1 MQLRNTADR
10 FGAVSQAFHW
20 IIAGLIVLQ
29 YVLASLAEDAP
40 LFQQLT
46 MLARH
51 KSFGILILGLAV
63 LRLLWRL
70 LSGPAPAAP
79 ADLPKWQHVAAKVS
93 HAALYALLFLQ
104 PLSGWLMSSARGF
117 TVSVFNLFTIPDLVP
132 VNQDLYNLLLKTHEV
147 LATLLFVIVIIHAV
161 AALGHHFIHRNNVLR
176 RMLPVRLKES
186 SS

>member
-10 FGAVSQAFHW
+10 FGAVSQVFHW
-20 IIAGLIVLQ
+20 VIAGLIVVQ

-46 MLARH
+46 MIARH

-70 LSGPAPAAP
+70 RGGPAPAAP
-79 ADLPKWQHVAAKVS
+79 PGPKWQHLAARAS
-93 HAALYALLFLQ
+93 HVALYTLLFLQ
-104 PLSGWLMSSARGF
+104 PLTGWLMSSARGF

-132 VNQDLYNLLLKTHEV
+132 VNQDLYNLLHETHEV
-147 LATLLFVIVIIHAV
+147 LASLLFLIVVVHV
-161 AALGHHFIHRNNVLR
+161 LAALGHHFIHRNDVLR
-176 RMLPVRLKES
+176 RMLPVRLKDS
-186 SS
+186 QS